1 MQGQSLD
8 SAREQ
13 SDDGAKNA
21 NQSLNLVDL
30 AASDK
35 LQSATRVALAETPQL
50 PAHLSQSDK
59 ATVAPLSL
67 RQAVAAG
74 AADATKTCK
83 TSPEYESRIDNVARR
98 IFDPAALGNLQ
109 QLRSKYN
116 CDIERTGDPLRYVKL
131 ALDKDD
137 NDPYTSYLTPAAYKG
152 MLESQRG
159 KSVGVGVSFTMPTA
173 LEDKSGQVPPLVV
186 QSYDATDARGRDL
199 KPGDEVLSING
210 VSMQGKTW
218 REGLRALDGPDQS
231 KVSMQIKRDGE
242 VKDITLTRTGED
254 VPNVTTNTVDGKFA
268 HIQVKSFMN
277 DNTSAQIEKA
287 ILDNPKAEG
296 YILDLRNNGGGLLD
310 QAMTSASVF
319 ISEGKV
325 LNIKSRVP
333 SDPTA
338 PRYETDVYNVGKDSI
353 TLSVNGAAPSYYA
366 RRHPDRVDKPV
377 VVLVDQGTASA
388 AEILAGA
395 LKDTDGAY
403 VIGTPTF
410 GKGIGQTIFPDGF
423 NGGATKIT
431 TFRYYTP
438 AGVWPGDG
446 HDNRIGLQPNLIVK
460 NPTASQFNTASDGQ
474 VNAAA
479 AYLRSR
485 IAAKRAN

>member
-8 SAREQ
+8 STRERN
-13 SDDGAKNA
+13 DDAAKTA
-21 NQSLNLVDL
+21 NPSINLVDL
-30 AASDK
+30 
-35 LQSATRVALAETPQL
+35 VM
-50 PAHLSQSDK
+50 SDK
-59 ATVAPLSL
+59 AQTAPLNL
-67 RQAVAAG
+67 REAVAAG
-74 AADATKTCK
+74 AATSAGDATAKTCK

-98 IFDPAALGNLQ
+98 IFDPAALGDLQ
-109 QLRSKYN
+109 QLKSKYN
-116 CDIERTGDPLRYVKL
+116 CDIQRTGDPLRYVKL

-137 NDPYTSYLTPAAYKG
+137 NDPYTSYLTPTAYKS
-152 MLESQRG
+152 MLDSQRG
-159 KSVGVGVSFTMPTA
+159 KAVGVGVSFTMPTA
-173 LEDKSGQVPPLVV
+173 FEDKNGAKPPLVV

-218 REGLRALDGPDQS
+218 REGLRALDGPEQS
-231 KVSMQIKRDGE
+231 KVSMQVMRDGK
-242 VKDITLTRTGED
+242 VKDITLTRTSED
-254 VPNVTTNTVDGKFA
+254 VPNVTTAVVDGKFA

-277 DNTSAQIEKA
+277 DNTSKQIEKA
-287 ILDNPKAEG
+287 ILENPKAEG

-325 LNIKSRVP
+325 LNIKSRVA

-338 PRYETDVYNVGKDSI
+338 PRYENDVYSVGKDAI
-353 TLSVNGAAPSYYA
+353 TLSVNGAAPKAYA
-366 RRHPDRVDKPV
+366 MRHPDSVHKPV

-410 GKGIGQTIFPDGF
+410 GKGIGQTIFPDGLA
-423 NGGATKIT
+423 GGATKIT

-438 AGVWPGDG
+438 SGLWPGDG
-446 HDNRIGLQPNLIVK
+446 HDSRIGLQPNLTVI
-460 NPTASQFNTASDGQ
+460 NPTAAEFNTPRDGQ

-479 AYLRSR
+479 AYLRAR
-485 IAAKRAN
+485 IQAGRRQ